1 MTAAM
6 GRAKKAPM
14 NPPTAPPAIAAAK
27 ATPALSSIVFWLS
40 RGLRT

>member
-14 NPPTAPPAIAAAK
+14 NPPAAPPAMAAAN
-27 ATPALSSIVFWLS
+27 ATPAFSSMVFGS
-40 RGLRT
+40 AAG